1 MRLIDVVAQLHVLND
16 AETIYAKEPWSECCD
31 AVVAP
36 EDEGGAL
43 VPPQLQPIGFR
54 YFLEVAIAKEV
65 LHDWIESEPGAMGDG
80 EACARLIHYAIH
92 DA

>member
-1 MRLIDVVAQLHVLND
+1 MRLIDVVAQLHVLDD
-16 AETIYAKEPWSECCD
+16 AETIYAKEPWSESCD

-54 YFLEVAIAKEV
+54 YFLEVAIAREV
-65 LHDWIESEPGAMGDG
+65 LHDWIESERGSMTDS
-80 EACARLIHYAIH
+80 EACARLLHYAVH